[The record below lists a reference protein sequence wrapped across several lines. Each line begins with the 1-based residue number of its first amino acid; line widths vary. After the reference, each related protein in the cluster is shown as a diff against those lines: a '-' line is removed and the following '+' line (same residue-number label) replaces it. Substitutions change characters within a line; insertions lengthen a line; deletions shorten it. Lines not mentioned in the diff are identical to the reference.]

1 MCLKGWNTL
10 RQNSIFGHEIPKNC
24 QKYLIFTPKIV
35 NFWRENSNK
44 QVFIGL
50 TYTNLARKFKIAIF
64 HQNRILLFLARK
76 FKEATFNQNRI
87 LLNNFGGKI
96 QISNFSSESNFI
108 IFSAKFKLAIF
119 HQNRI

>member
-1 MCLKGWNTL
+1 M
-10 RQNSIFGHEIPKNC
+10 
-24 QKYLIFTPKIV
+24 

-108 IFSAKFKLAIF
+108 ILAR
-119 HQNRI
+119 NSN